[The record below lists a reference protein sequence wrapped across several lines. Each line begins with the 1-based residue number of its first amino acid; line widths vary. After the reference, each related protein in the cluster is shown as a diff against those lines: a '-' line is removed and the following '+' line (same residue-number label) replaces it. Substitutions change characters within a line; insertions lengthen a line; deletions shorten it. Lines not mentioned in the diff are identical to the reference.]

1 MSRGGRAFQIDGVT
15 CKERPWPK
23 NATGGISPPTP
34 GPAASGGC
42 DQATSHGLL
51 RVFLA
56 VILVAVSFV
65 GGFALRSQTEL
76 VASWGIPVSDGERE
90 ALAAAAAN
98 NTFESVS
105 ARVGD
110 VEDILSTYF
119 MDEIDLTAATYS
131 MLDDLMK
138 STGDPYATYYNPDLY
153 NTYIKETTERS
164 YAGIGVVFADYN
176 GRAYVSDVFE
186 GSEAEAKGVQQGD
199 FLTSI
204 DSEDVSAWSMTEVV
218 NALAKDEGATV
229 SVTWMRPASLD
240 AQTGEQFTTTLT
252 CKVYE
257 EANLTT
263 ALSDGV
269 GVVKVRQISSNAA
282 ELVDQATKSL
292 VEQGAGAIVLDLRDN
307 AGGYLT
313 QAVDI
318 ASLFVNSGVLVQIQG
333 NDGPATTKSAAGDA
347 PYKDVPLVVVVNRY
361 TAAAAEVLAASL
373 QDNERA
379 DVVGETSMG
388 KGSVQVVRELD
399 FGGAVR
405 YTAAYYLTPQGEP
418 IDNVGIVP
426 QVGVVNGEG
435 EDGADSQL
443 ATGIDIARSL
453 IPAA

>member
-1 MSRGGRAFQIDGVT
+1 MA
-15 CKERPWPK
+15 KER
-23 NATGGISPPTP
+23 NGRHLTP
-34 GPAASGGC
+34 NPRARSERRV

-110 VEDILSTYF
+110 VEDILSTYS
-119 MDEIDLTAATYS
+119 MDEIDLTSATYS
-131 MLDDLMK
+131 LLDDLMK

-204 DSEDVSAWSMTEVV
+204 DSEDVAAWSMTEVV

-313 QAVDI
+313 QAGDI

-418 IDNVGIVP
+418 IDNVGIAP

-443 ATGIDIARSL
+443 ATGIDIARSFRRPR
-453 IPAA
+453 IGRATRTDAFASHKGREIG